1 MSNFES
7 EVRKI
12 KLYLTVLTIL
22 VMALFV
28 FLLSRTSQKRFE
40 EIDVERINIVEKDGK
55 LRLVISNKER
65 QHPGVVDNIT
75 FEDRIGKRPP
85 GLMFFNEK
93 GDELGGLVF
102 DGNTDKGQGGSLTFD
117 RFRGDQTIQFLHD
130 EDPSGR
136 YFAGIKMND
145 QNIPLA
151 DLLAKQKEIGTLSS
165 KEAQDKAW
173 QEMKDQGLITT
184 ERLRLGRERDKSSVI
199 HLKDEKGR
207 SRIELKVEASGIATL
222 IFLDELGKVIYRLP
236 PGSKNSS
243 HKK

>member
-1 MSNFES
+1 MRNFES
-7 EVRKI
+7 EIRKLKI
-12 KLYLTVLTIL
+12 YLVALTIF
-22 VMALFV
+22 VVTLFA
-28 FLLSRTSQKRFE
+28 FLLTRTNQKRFE
-40 EIDVERINIVEKDGK
+40 EIEVERINVVEKDGK

-102 DGNTDKGQGGSLTFD
+102 DGNANKGQGGSLTFD

-130 EDPSGR
+130 EDPSGS

-145 QNIPLA
+145 QNMPLSE
-151 DLLAKQKEIGTLSS
+151 LLAKQKEIAALSS
-165 KEAQDKAW
+165 KEAQDLAW
-173 QEMKDQGLITT
+173 QEMRDQGLLTT

-199 HLKDEKGR
+199 RLKDKKGR
-207 SRIELKVEASGIATL
+207 PRLELKVEASGRATL
-222 IFLDELGKVIYRLP
+222 VFLDELGKVIYQLP
-236 PGSKNSS
+236 PGSKDTSQ
-243 HKK
+243 KK

>member
-1 MSNFES
+1 M
-7 EVRKI
+7 
-12 KLYLTVLTIL
+12 T
-22 VMALFV
+22 LFV
-28 FLLSRTSQKRFE
+28 ILLSRTNQKRFE
-40 EIDVERINIVEKDGK
+40 EIEVERINIVEKDGK

-136 YFAGIKMND
+136 YFAGIKLND
-145 QNIPLA
+145 QNMPLA
-151 DLLAKQKEIGTLSS
+151 ELLAKQKEIGVLSS

-173 QEMKDQGLITT
+173 QEMKNQGLLTT

-199 HLKDEKGR
+199 RLKDEKGR

-222 IFLDELGKVIYRLP
+222 IFLDELGKVIYQLP
-236 PGSKNSS
+236 PGSKDSS